1 MYWEVTCEGASGE
14 GSGTRGDAPGL
25 EAGGGQ
31 SDGRFVL
38 HRHCDADGPHLDL
51 RLECGECLMGWRI
64 DGTSLDGGPWATEKA
79 PHSVRWLD
87 QGGDAVREDCG
98 TFAWLERGSERKVV
112 VLRGQAGMR
121 TVGLEAVR
129 GLAPGVERSVC
140 AALDGSGVAVEE
152 AGALIGDGVTARRR
166 AVERFCG
173 LGRELDGASFDETV
187 WRKTLERLTLD
198 EISTQLRAYEVRFD
212 AKYPPMPVSRP
223 ERLPEETAAA
233 GGEADREGA
242 ALAIVREP
250 A

>member
-1 MYWEVTCEGASGE
+1 MYWICQCETMTKETEDAGSGE
-14 GSGTRGDAPGL
+14 G
-25 EAGGGQ
+25 
-31 SDGRFVL
+31 RFVV
-38 HRHCDADGPHLDL
+38 HRHRDEQGPHLDV
-51 RLECGECLMGWRI
+51 RLEQEGYLMGWRI
-64 DGTSLDGGPWATEKA
+64 DGTALADGAWASEKA
-79 PHSVRWLD
+79 PHPLSWLEND
-87 QGGDAVREDCG
+87 GDAVREDCG

-152 AGALIGDGVTARRR
+152 AGALICDGVTARRR